1 MLFKVDFITYQ
12 GVYKSIQTDKLN
24 VPTSD
29 GRRTILSNH
38 MPIMIPVQIGVIE
51 TNEDNKLAHY
61 AISGGVLYF
70 ENNGAEIVADDVID
84 VNEINIDEA
93 IAEKEKAL
101 EDLRKA
107 KRPNEKT
114 RAQLKIDINDNLI
127 KAYEKYVNEIKM

>member
-101 EDLRKA
+101 EDLRRA